1 MRIKCGVRRYL
12 TVLRLTRAG
21 TNGAV
26 RASLPFGE
34 GSRVDCALVLAGGLG
49 LGAYE
54 GGAYSALR
62 AAGMQPDWVCGSSTG
77 AVNAVLIAGT
87 VPQDRV
93 AKLRTF
99 WGLPRGVQSSEA
111 GVLVRQMKSWN
122 SAIRSRLFGVPGHF
136 APRMFQLPSSMPS
149 LYDLV
154 PLRET
159 LAQLVDFKLLND
171 GQARVTLVATDM
183 VSGEAI
189 LFDNRKTTITPEHV
203 LASSG
208 LPPEFAPVEIG
219 GRIYGDG
226 GLVANTPVFPV
237 LRELKAGVC
246 VIVDLYSM
254 NGPEPT
260 GIEKGLDRKVELS
273 FANQTAMQID
283 AHHRELALKA
293 RIAQLEGKQIRSPRI
308 VQVSYRAPEWEA
320 GPERIFD
327 YSPDALAYRWD
338 AGERDMAA
346 ALYLESPGAAAA
358 E

>member
-1 MRIKCGVRRYL
+1 MVQRG
-12 TVLRLTRAG
+12 
-21 TNGAV
+21 
-26 RASLPFGE
+26 LPFSFGKE
-34 GSRVDCALVLAGGLG
+34 LGVDCALVLAGGLG

-54 GGAYSALR
+54 GGAYAALR
-62 AAGMQPDWVCGSSTG
+62 ARGMQPDWVCGSSTG

-87 VPQDRV
+87 PLQDRV
-93 AKLRTF
+93 AKLKTF
-99 WGLPRGVQSSEA
+99 WGLRLGAQCIEV
-111 GVLVRQMKSWN
+111 GVLRHIKSWN

-136 APRMFQLPSSMPS
+136 APRMFQLPNSMTS

-154 PLRET
+154 PLREA
-159 LAQLVDFKLLND
+159 LSQLVDFKLLND
-171 GQARVTLVATDM
+171 GNIRVTLVATDM
-183 VSGEAI
+183 VSGEAV
-189 LFDNRKTTITPEHV
+189 LFDNRKTTITLEHIM
-203 LASSG
+203 ASSG
-208 LPPEFAPVEIG
+208 LPPEFAPVEIE

-237 LRELKAGVC
+237 LRELETGVC

-254 NGPEPT
+254 NGPEPA

-293 RIAQLEGKQIRSPRI
+293 RIAELEGKQIRSPRI
-308 VQVSYRAPEWEA
+308 VQISYRAPEWEA

-346 ALYLESPGAAAA
+346 ALYVESPEAVAA